1 VCAGE
6 GEGGEGVWDRA
17 AEAKRMAGAEAIG
30 AGRTALQQGRRL
42 LVAVA
47 GGSRVVVGRR
57 VGGGHQEGMAERQQV
72 AGRRYQWMHL
82 HGGWAAGARRA
93 HEPDHPG
100 RVPLRQPSERVA
112 QAARW
117 PIHTHL

>member
-17 AEAKRMAGAEAIG
+17 AEAKRMAGAGAIG

-57 VGGGHQEGMAERQQV
+57 VGDGHQEGMAERQQV
-72 AGRRYQWMHL
+72 AGRRSQVSMDASAWGM
-82 HGGWAAGARRA
+82 GCRG
-93 HEPDHPG
+93 
-100 RVPLRQPSERVA
+100 
-112 QAARW
+112 
-117 PIHTHL
+117 